1 MSQEYNYT
9 AEFYKS
15 VDSRAAE
22 TASLVFEI
30 LGRYLRVDSI
40 LDLGCGS
47 GAWLLASFKIGVSK
61 AIGIDLASSI
71 NLIQKNEVFQKNLAD
86 NSLILIERDFVSD
99 SKSKVPNV
107 DAAIS
112 LEVAEHLPSLV
123 AEALVKLLTEAAD
136 YVIFSA
142 AQPGQGGTYHIN
154 ERPLK
159 YWVQEFAKHG
169 FEPYDPFRSI
179 LAKRKTIPRFYALN
193 MLLFVKA
200 NPKAN
205 ISTSITNDLNQCR
218 ISNDNEL
225 SRLTTSEHIRYAII
239 RHLPVR
245 VVTILSHLIKY

>member
-1 MSQEYNYT
+1 MSQEYSYT
-9 AEFYKS
+9 AEFYRS
-15 VDSRAAE
+15 VDNRAAE

-30 LGRYLRVDSI
+30 LGRYVRVDSI

-61 AIGIDLASSI
+61 AIGIDLPSSI
-71 NLIQKNEVFQKNLAD
+71 NLIQKNEVFQKNLKD
-86 NSLILIERDFVSD
+86 NSLILLERDFVSD
-99 SKSKVPNV
+99 SKSKVPKV

-112 LEVAEHLPSLV
+112 LEVVEHLPGLV

-159 YWVQEFAKHG
+159 YWVQEFAKYG

-179 LAKRKTIPRFYALN
+179 LSKRKNIPRFYALN
-193 MLLFVKA
+193 MLLFVKTDT
-200 NPKAN
+200 KVN
-205 ISTSITNDLNQCR
+205 IPISITNGLNHFR
-218 ISNDNEL
+218 ITSDHEL
-225 SRLTTSEHIRYAII
+225 SRLTTIEHFRYAIV

-245 VVTILSHLIKY
+245 VVTILSNLVKY